1 MAALPAGMFCW
12 LTKAGSILVSS
23 GGGGCGNGAVGNS
36 GVSGI
41 GVGLD
46 AAAITGGTITG
57 GVEGVEGV
65 VSSSGLVAITEG
77 ILCYEEVLTP
87 VPFEMMCLIGQT
99 VF

>member
-1 MAALPAGMFCW
+1 MSTRPTDLSGFEMAAVPAGMVCW

-23 GGGGCGNGAVGNS
+23 GGGGCGSGAVGNS

-46 AAAITGGTITG
+46 ADTTAGGTVAG

-65 VSSSGLVAITEG
+65 VSSSGLVAITMI
-77 ILCYEEVLTP
+77 ILCEQEVL
-87 VPFEMMCLIGQT
+87 
-99 VF
+99 